1 MTPFPRQLEA
11 LSSEAF
17 LLKFS
22 QIGTVEGI
30 YAAMRRSREVR
41 SLHAAMREEMIRETD
56 IDRYVRS
63 LLQSFVPSEQ
73 FLFQLSIA
81 AIAVACV
88 GINKSFARD
97 FVAYL
102 AKLSSTEMYLATQI
116 ADQALQLIPTTI
128 RETIT
133 ENSPDVEVRYLDM
146 VPRSDAGQT
155 TFVIEEE
162 LIDA

>member
-1 MTPFPRQLEA
+1 MKPSRQLET
-11 LSSEAF
+11 LSSDAF
-17 LLKFS
+17 VLRFS

-30 YAAMRRSREVR
+30 YAAIRRSREVR
-41 SLHAAMREEMIRETD
+41 SLHAALREEMVTEAH
-56 IDRYVRS
+56 IDVYVRS
-63 LLQSFVPSEQ
+63 LLQSFVPGEQ
-73 FLFQLSIA
+73 FPYQLSIA

-88 GINKSFARD
+88 GINKAFARD

-102 AKLSSTEMYLATQI
+102 ANLRTTEMYLATQI

-128 RETIT
+128 RETIA
-133 ENSPDVEVRYLDM
+133 ESAPDFEVRYLDR